1 MRLNKNQIEHMAFI
15 IVRNLLK
22 EEKIIA
28 DNKNKLTESLMNLIT
43 DEFQKEDTLDQGKN
57 PKRKHRIPDYV
68 QNDQNKISQRKEYC
82 AVTKRLSREKINFL
96 ARQILDSLFENDE
109 VEFLFESNEI
119 RLSVVKTLEEELK
132 LYDLIDK
139 KAIEKIQSQ
148 KKAIEEGS
156 REWEIL
162 YRKYY
167 NDEISKLGTF
177 LE

>member
-1 MRLNKNQIEHMAFI
+1 M
-15 IVRNLLK
+15 
-22 EEKIIA
+22 
-28 DNKNKLTESLMNLIT
+28 
-43 DEFQKEDTLDQGKN
+43 
-57 PKRKHRIPDYV
+57 
-68 QNDQNKISQRKEYC
+68 
-82 AVTKRLSREKINFL
+82 TKRLSREKINFL

-109 VEFLFESNEI
+109 VEFLFEPNEI
-119 RLSVVKTLEEELK
+119 RLAVVKTLEEELK
-132 LYDLIDK
+132 LYDSIDK

>member
-1 MRLNKNQIEHMAFI
+1 
-15 IVRNLLK
+15 
-22 EEKIIA
+22 
-28 DNKNKLTESLMNLIT
+28 
-43 DEFQKEDTLDQGKN
+43 
-57 PKRKHRIPDYV
+57 
-68 QNDQNKISQRKEYC
+68 
-82 AVTKRLSREKINFL
+82 VTKRLSREKINFL
-96 ARQILDSLFENDE
+96 ARQILDFLFENDE
-109 VEFLFESNEI
+109 VEFLFEPNEI